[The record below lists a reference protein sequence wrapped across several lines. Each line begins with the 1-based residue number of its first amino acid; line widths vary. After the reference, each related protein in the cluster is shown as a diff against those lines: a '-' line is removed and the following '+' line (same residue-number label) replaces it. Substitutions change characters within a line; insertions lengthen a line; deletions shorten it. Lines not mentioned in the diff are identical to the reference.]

1 MRNILFVILIVLTE
15 LLTAQNRLIK
25 PEMYV
30 GLNYGKVGSMVTF
43 SPTVSQTYI
52 LGNTGGLVFRYIAEK
67 NVGVQV
73 ELNYSQ
79 RGWKEAD
86 DLFEKQLNYI
96 ELPFL
101 THIYIGRKSQ
111 FFINL
116 GPKIG
121 FLVSEKIVFPASNS
135 STSHQQINQIDNPFE
150 YGVCAGLGYLVKI
163 NKNVLHLEAR
173 TGYSISDIY
182 SNQKKDYFSSSRNLN
197 VAINASWL
205 LQIK

>member
-1 MRNILFVILIVLTE
+1 MRHILFVILIVLTE
-15 LLTAQNRLIK
+15 LLTAQNRLIQ

-43 SPTVSQTYI
+43 NPTVSQTYI

-67 NVGVQV
+67 NVGVQI

-116 GPKIG
+116 GPKIS
-121 FLVSEKIVFPASNS
+121 FLLSEKDIIPASIS
-135 STSHQQINQIDNPFE
+135 STSHQQIYPIDNHFE
-150 YGVCAGLGYLVKI
+150 YGVCFGLGYLVKI
-163 NKNVLHLEAR
+163 NKNIVQLEAR

-182 SNQKKDYFSSSRNLN
+182 SNEKKDYFNSSKNLN
-197 VAINASWL
+197 LAINASWL
-205 LQIK
+205 LQTK